1 MATSITALRGPII
14 SCKCKPNSSSVNGNL
29 DYEPDGLIL
38 LEEGKIID
46 FGPAI
51 KLIDNI
57 PVNTKINVFDECRII
72 KTTIQ

>member
-14 SCKCKPNSSSVNGNL
+14 SCSCKLNSAKVNGNL
-29 DYEPDGLIL
+29 VYEPDALIL
-38 LEEGKIID
+38 LEEGRIID
-46 FGPAI
+46 FGPAL

-57 PVNTKINVFDECRII
+57 PSNTKINVFDECRII